1 MELEKI
7 SSVIKED
14 EQQDTPSFTL
24 TEEKSSNEVFME
36 LLNSAGKEASKIW
49 KIEVLYGW
57 HSKSGRYKHVVKITC
72 RLDGQEFY
80 YLLED
85 LRDKKKL
92 ENVVNSLGSIA
103 MIKPSYIKHFT
114 ECADQM
120 ILERKVMIVEDGI
133 SKYVPFDLGS
143 LNALQHYEVIYR
155 HVLDNLELFPKKSSN
170 AFEKDNH
177 EGAILDKEF
186 PVNENGSFTVAY
198 VREDFRRLFQS
209 RSSNEYNE
217 ILEGLYTLGV
227 LAAKQTKASKNIS
240 SERFT
245 IEKTLAKGVEV
256 KYFAIRIDPS
266 LIRGGKF

>member
-1 MELEKI
+1 MELEKN
-7 SSVIKED
+7 SPVFKED
-14 EQQDTPSFTL
+14 EQQDKPSSTL
-24 TEEKSSNEVFME
+24 TEEKSIDEVIVE
-36 LLNSAGKEASKIW
+36 VRNSARKEASRIW
-49 KIEVLYGW
+49 KVEVLYGW
-57 HSKSGRYKHVVKITC
+57 HSKSGRYKNVVKITC
-72 RLDGQEFY
+72 MLDGQEFY

-85 LRDKKKL
+85 LRDRKQLDNIVK
-92 ENVVNSLGSIA
+92 SLGSIA
-103 MIKPSYIKHFT
+103 MIKPSYIQYFT
-114 ECADQM
+114 EYADQM
-120 ILERKVMIVEDGI
+120 ILEGKVKKVEDGI
-133 SKYVPFDLGS
+133 CQYVPFDLGS
-143 LNALQHYEVIYR
+143 LNALQHYEVVYR
-155 HVLDNLELFPKKSSN
+155 HVLDNLDLFPTKSSN
-170 AFEKDNH
+170 AFEKEIH

-198 VREDFRRLFQS
+198 VREDFRGLFAS

-227 LAAKQTKASKNIS
+227 LTAKQTKASKNK